1 MSNMLYTKLFEPVA
15 LVLTTPT
22 TIFTVPSVVTTTLL
36 KGGVVRISNT
46 TAGPVSAT
54 LHNVPLGGAA
64 AAANICFPTQAIGA
78 NSSVDVQVPQ
88 MKAGDFLQGFA
99 SAATSLNI
107 QAIAGAYYSS

>member
-1 MSNMLYTKLFEPVA
+1 MTMQYSKLFEPVV

-22 TIFTVPSVVTTTLL
+22 TIFTVPSVVATTLL
-36 KGGVVRISNT
+36 KGAVVRITNT

-54 LHNVPLGGAA
+54 LHNVPLSGSA
-64 AAANICFPTQAIGA
+64 AAANICFPTTSIGA
-78 NSSVDVQVPQ
+78 NAYVDVQVPQ
-88 MKAGDFLQGFA
+88 MKAGDFLQAFA